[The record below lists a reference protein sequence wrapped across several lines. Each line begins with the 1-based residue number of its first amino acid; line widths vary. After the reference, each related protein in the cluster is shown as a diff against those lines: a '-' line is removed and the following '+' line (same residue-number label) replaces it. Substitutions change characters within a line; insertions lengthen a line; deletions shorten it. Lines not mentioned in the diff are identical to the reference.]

1 MAIKSLAEIVVTPA
15 VSKCIRR
22 WCSVVLLVRTA
33 LSGMAVFY
41 DEYDLMVVIVFI
53 RMFVPPLP
61 VFRLFVSL
69 QLREFPIGFVLSL
82 LPGLVGTPFVVVPG
96 MAILTVAV
104 VVSLVGAVLILI
116 FGLDAHGRNQGHTQQ
131 KRT

>member
-1 MAIKSLAEIVVTPA
+1 MAIKSSAEIVVTPA

-22 WCSVVLLVRTA
+22 WFSVVLLVRTA
-33 LSGMAVFY
+33 PSGMAVY